1 MLGEVLGVK
10 SGAVSALDEREV
22 EWEVGGAGTEG
33 GLQWPP
39 QPPPSHEV
47 PHDESADGYSADAD

>member
-1 MLGEVLGVK
+1 VLGVK